1 MKTRSIGLALTCTVL
16 LAVTSAF
23 GQDRPSDNQIPRS
36 QYSPMAA
43 ARAQGPSAE
52 PESWYDFLLKQF
64 NPNNLDYGRW
74 MEQRRRAFLEATA
87 RNPYF
92 SYSFWLTLW
101 SLLVMSAYAKLWID
115 RRRERF
121 VTEEMM
127 TDLYNHDLHSRE
139 AAKEAI
145 ERHNS
150 HIECCNRVI
159 ERAEAGQATGG
170 SDSDAGRRQA
180 EAQQA
185 ATELKAIR
193 DDRDRLQRDLEG
205 KTLLIAEMSLRMDA
219 LSDAMNGNGKTT
231 QVGGATSS
239 SAASNSEY
247 VKLINSLQEQLHAE
261 RERNKRLKGA

>member
-1 MKTRSIGLALTCTVL
+1 MKTRSIGLAMTCTVL
-16 LAVTSAF
+16 LAAPSAF
-23 GQDRPSDNQIPRS
+23 GQDRPSANQIPRS

-43 ARAQGPSAE
+43 ARAQGPAAE

-150 HIECCNRVI
+150 HIERCNRVI
-159 ERAEAGQATGG
+159 ERAESGQANGG
-170 SDSDAGRRQA
+170 IDSDAGRRQA

-193 DDRDRLQRDLEG
+193 DDRDKLQRELEG
-205 KTLLIAEMSLRMDA
+205 KTLLIAEMSLRMDT
-219 LSDAMNGNGKTT
+219 LSDAMNGNGKAS
-231 QVGGATSS
+231 QVAGATSS
-239 SAASNSEY
+239 PASNSEY